1 MALNFPFISRVLTFF
16 LILLFVS
23 EVHAF
28 AEEIPEEA
36 LMVDYT
42 NCMTGC
48 SEFEGP
54 LGCEVLCGCTVER
67 FKVALNEET
76 YNLLQDQL
84 GKDEISP
91 ENRAFLDETANL
103 CVAEMD
109 RIMAEFFLDVP
120 EEEDL
125 LLPPP
130 LEDDDGE

>member
-1 MALNFPFISRVLTFF
+1 MSLKFPLISRVLTLF

-54 LGCEVLCGCTVER
+54 LGCEILCGCTVER

-84 GKDEISP
+84 GKNEVSV
-91 ENRAFLDETANL
+91 ENRAFLDETAFL

-109 RIMAEFFLDVP
+109 ELMAEFGLEVP
-120 EEEDL
+120 PEGEL

-130 LEDDDGE
+130 EDDGGQ